1 MKTAKMQ
8 DKEAVMDNPECE
20 LVQIHQEGI
29 RSEAIIRQALRQS
42 GLSNPNVIDRSLTWL
57 GDALIHAGTSLK
69 ERAYT
74 RLTAEEASAPTFLIM
89 L

>member
-1 MKTAKMQ
+1 MKSAKKQ
-8 DKEAVMDNPECE
+8 EKEAVMDNPESE
-20 LVQIHQEGI
+20 FVQIHQEGI

-42 GLSNPNVIDRSLTWL
+42 GLTNPSMVDRIITWL
-57 GDALIHAGTSLK
+57 GDALIRAGTSLK
-69 ERAYT
+69 QRSFT